1 MRRGRPAPRRPATTG
16 SISSGELS
24 AGPLAAAQP
33 EPPAATVEAGPAIIP
48 VEEDPLIKKAKEAA
62 ANYTGSLPNF
72 FCRQVTTRYQ
82 SDHPKE
88 GWQALDVLSADV
100 AYENGHETYKNIK
113 VGSKSTDK
121 SMEDLGGSWSTGEF
135 SSVLEDVFSPATGAV
150 FRRSGQDSIH
160 GRTAIVFKYDVTRE
174 RSH

>member
-1 MRRGRPAPRRPATTG
+1 MSTSTRTILFFQGEDGIRGHCVTG
-16 SISSGELS
+16 VQTCALPIS
-24 AGPLAAAQP
+24 
-33 EPPAATVEAGPAIIP
+33 
-48 VEEDPLIKKAKEAA
+48 
-62 ANYTGSLPNF
+62 
-72 FCRQVTTRYQ
+72 
-82 SDHPKE
+82 
-88 GWQALDVLSADV
+88 DV

-174 RSH
+174 RSHWRIITPS